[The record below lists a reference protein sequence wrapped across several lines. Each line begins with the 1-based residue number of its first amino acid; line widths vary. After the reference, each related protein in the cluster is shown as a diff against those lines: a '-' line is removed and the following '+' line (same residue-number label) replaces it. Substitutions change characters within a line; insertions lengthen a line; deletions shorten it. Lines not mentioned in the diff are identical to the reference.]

1 MAQKIQIRRDTAA
14 NWTTAN
20 PVLAQGEPGHEI
32 DTGKVKFGNG
42 IDNWNSLI
50 YQDLTGS
57 SWTQTGSGAV
67 TRTVDEKLKDVVS
80 VKDFGAVGDGVV
92 DDTAA
97 IQAAANASVGKT
109 LLLGQSETYLISS
122 VDFPAGVSL
131 LANNSIFRKQTASS
145 TYGIFVRGNFTAD
158 LLSLSSPGSAS
169 DVGIRVTGGNVRI
182 NRLVSTSDAVDSL
195 YGIHFQSQDGSALEY
210 VFVDSIRVE
219 NFKAATLIYYV
230 GFSAF
235 NNIVVRSYV
244 TGVYLR
250 DVYRTTF
257 DSADIALT
265 SPSAT
270 GAPGQNGL
278 LVESTLLSSSSSN
291 LRFQNW
297 VVVNAPEHSYRFGGQ
312 LTIQDVWMSNCRS
325 TLSGNAGAGAI
336 GGCGFKVLGATSV
349 AGQRHRDFFFENC
362 VVEDVSTTGNGIGN
376 FCGFL
381 ISVADN
387 IHITNCSVLP
397 RQNTFS
403 CWHAYSFDST
413 TDVFLTN
420 SYASECR
427 QHALRTVAAT
437 FVSFPGWN
445 GVIKNIKIVGGAFG
459 LESSILGSAVFRL
472 NFDGGSAGSVSDVT
486 LLGCVFSGG
495 NAAVRA
501 ESGITYTNNYFDFE
515 YVNPGDTTG
524 GPPLLGP
531 NDAILY
537 NFRGLFY
544 GTFGPTGRN
553 GSYYLDTTT
562 GTMRMRRNGVW
573 VVISDID
580 YGTWSPTITAVTN
593 LDSASLNGVAQ
604 YFRFGNIV
612 TVSGSLLLDAT
623 TTGSITVRIS
633 LPISSDFTSF
643 AAAGGSMLASDGT
656 FVGTVTADATNDQL
670 QLTANANTTSARNV
684 AFHATYRIS

>member
-131 LANNSIFRKQTASS
+131 LANNSIFRKQAASS

-219 NFKAATLIYYV
+219 NFKTATLIYYV

-257 DSADIALT
+257 DSADITLT

-278 LVESTLLSSSSSN
+278 LVESTLLSGSSSN

-325 TLSGNAGAGAI
+325 TLSGNAGASAI

-362 VVEDVSTTGNGIGN
+362 VVEDVSTTGTGIGN

-397 RQNTFS
+397 RQNTYS
-403 CWHAYSFDST
+403 CWHGYSIDSA
-413 TDVFLTN
+413 TDVFLSN
-420 SYASECR
+420 CYAEVCR
-427 QHALRTVAAT
+427 QHGLRIVAADI
-437 FVSFPGWN
+437 PGLLGVDGIVDKVKVN
-445 GVIKNIKIVGGAFG
+445 GGYFAVDSA
-459 LESSILGSAVFRL
+459 STSAVLRI
-472 NFDGGSAGSVSDVT
+472 NFDSGAAGT
-486 LLGCVFSGG
+486 LSNTTLSNCVFAGG
-495 NAAVRA
+495 NCAVRY
-501 ESGITYTNNYFDFE
+501 ESGITYNSNYFDLE
-515 YVNPGDTTG
+515 YVDPGDTTG
-524 GPPLLGP
+524 GPPIQG
-531 NDAILY
+531 NNSILVFY
-537 NFRGLFY
+537 RGLFY
-544 GTFGPTGRN
+544 GTFGPAAAD

-562 GTMRMRRNGVW
+562 GTMRMRRSNSW
-573 VVISDID
+573 VVISDIN

-593 LDSASLNGVAQ
+593 LDSASLNNVAQ
-604 YFRFGNIV
+604 YHRFGDIV

-623 TTGSITVRIS
+623 ANGTVVARIS
-633 LPISSDFTSF
+633 LPIPSNFTSF
-643 AAAGGSMLASDGT
+643 ANAGGCALASDGT
-656 FVGTVTADATNDQL
+656 FVGAITADTTNNTVML
-670 QLTANANTTSARNV
+670 SANATVTSARNV
-684 AFHATYRIS
+684 SFHATYRLL